1 MPLATQNL
9 LNFNNKGV
17 KVVYM
22 AMKAIYLIS
31 DSRSRGHKY
40 IWGSLHTLLHRKDCQ
55 AMKENCDREIMEIWK
70 DYIIEDAII
79 VLYIYIW
86 NHEIHQTCNNKF
98 LLKKTMSR
106 GCTWL
111 YRIHNRGN

>member
-79 VLYIYIW
+79 VLYIYMKPW
-86 NHEIHQTCNNKF
+86 NPSNLQQ
-98 LLKKTMSR
+98 
-106 GCTWL
+106 
-111 YRIHNRGN
+111 